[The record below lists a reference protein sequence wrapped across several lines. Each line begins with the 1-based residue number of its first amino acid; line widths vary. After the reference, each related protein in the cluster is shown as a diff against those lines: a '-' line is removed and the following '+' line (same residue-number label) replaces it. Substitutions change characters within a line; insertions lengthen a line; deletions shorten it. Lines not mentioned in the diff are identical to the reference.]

1 MVAVS
6 DDLEVRELQEQARQL
21 VGLAFR
27 LSQEIDRAVD
37 DLQEFV
43 PRATMQE
50 GKDTR
55 DPGAGPYYGVER
67 RRD

>member
-21 VGLAFR
+21 VGLAYR
-27 LSQEIDRAVD
+27 LSLEIDRTVD

-50 GKDTR
+50 DEDTR